1 MNYDEEKKT
10 IKDFTDLNSW
20 KEGHELV
27 LEIYKATKLFPK
39 NEQFSLTD
47 QIQRAVVSITS
58 NIAEGFSRTS
68 AKEKVQFYRTAL
80 GSLTETQ
87 NQLLIARDVH
97 YLNQQ
102 NFDRI
107 FSQSIV
113 VSKLLNGLIKKTKTF
128 LNWYCL
134 MFYPYHDS

>member
-1 MNYDEEKKT
+1 MNYDKEKQV
-10 IKDFTDLNSW
+10 IKNFTDLNAW
-20 KEGHELV
+20 QEGHRLV
-27 LEIYKATKLFPK
+27 LLIYGATKQFPK
-39 NEQFSLTD
+39 NEQFALTD

-68 AKEKVQFYRTAL
+68 AKEKIQFFRTAL

-87 NQLLIARDVH
+87 NQLLITRDVD
-97 YLNQQ
+97 YLNHQ
-102 NFDRI
+102 NFDTI

-128 LNWYCL
+128 LN
-134 MFYPYHDS
+134 S